1 MIQDHKS
8 LDKTLISPAFLH
20 FFAIYPPFIKNW
32 ARRYYNE
39 IGINFVSLRKQKEI
53 VKDCLYFCSLS
64 ILYTLSSCFFV
75 ILKTE
80 TEQTFFLYELFRRF
94 D

>member
-39 IGINFVSLRKQKEI
+39 IGINFVSLRKQ
-53 VKDCLYFCSLS
+53 
-64 ILYTLSSCFFV
+64 
-75 ILKTE
+75 
-80 TEQTFFLYELFRRF
+80 
-94 D
+94 

>member
-53 VKDCLYFCSLS
+53 VSAHPREIAMIWY
-64 ILYTLSSCFFV
+64 SSSV
-75 ILKTE
+75 GSRG
-80 TEQTFFLYELFRRF
+80 FLPQNYK
-94 D
+94 